1 MPFFIFFNYKQTLI
15 FAEINNIIFM
25 ADRKQNFIDSINSGY
40 SFKGETITLGS
51 AILDKNVLT
60 GTHIKLPLKTM
71 NRHGLIAGATG
82 TGKTKTLQLIT
93 ESLAAKSVP
102 VVVMDIKGDLSGVAK
117 LGESN
122 DKIVDRMSKI
132 GLEWKAEG
140 NTVEFLT
147 ISDEKGARL
156 RATSSEF
163 GPVLFSRMLELNET
177 QSSLM
182 SVIFKYCDDNQLPL
196 LDLADMKRVM
206 QHIQAEGKTEFEAA
220 YGKVSSSS
228 LGIILRKIVELEQQ
242 GANQFFGEKSF
253 EVEDL
258 ARCDENGRGII
269 SVIRLI
275 DMQTKPKLFS
285 TFLLSLL
292 AEIYATFPEEGDL
305 DQPKLVIFI
314 DEAHLLFNE
323 ASDTLLDQIET
334 IIKLIR
340 SKGVGIFFCTQ
351 NPIDIP
357 NVVLSQLGMK
367 VQHALRA
374 FTAKD
379 RKDIKLIS
387 ENYPISEYYQIDDLL
402 TNLGIGEAAVTV
414 LSEKGNPT
422 PLAATLLCAP
432 RSRMDVLTEQ
442 EIDGIVSTSKI
453 AGKYNEVIDRESAL
467 EILNKKLEEHKDEQ
481 AKEEQQ
487 KQEEKTAGK
496 TQKQEKSTVEKVL
509 TSTTARQVGRTVA
522 REVTRGLLGV
532 LGIGGTRRKK
542 KSSWF

>member
-1 MPFFIFFNYKQTLI
+1 MTEK
-15 FAEINNIIFM
+15 
-25 ADRKQNFIDSINSGY
+25 DRKEKFIQSINDGY
-40 SFKGETITLGS
+40 TFKGETITLGA
-51 AILDKNVLT
+51 AILDKEILT

-117 LGESN
+117 PGTAN
-122 DKIVDRMSKI
+122 PKVDERMQHI
-132 GLEWKAEG
+132 GLPWNPEG
-140 NTVEFLT
+140 NTIEFLT
-147 ISDEKGARL
+147 ISGEKGTRL
-156 RATSSEF
+156 RATTSEF

-177 QSSLM
+177 QSSLV
-182 SVIFKYCDDNQLPL
+182 SVIFKYSDDKQLPL
-196 LDLADMKRVM
+196 LDLADMKRLL
-206 QHIQAEGKTEFEAA
+206 QFIQEEGKAEFEAS

-242 GANQFFGEKSF
+242 GANQFFGERSF
-253 EVEDL
+253 EAEDL
-258 ARCDENGRGII
+258 VRCDSNGRGVI

-323 ASDTLLDQIET
+323 ASGALLSQIES

-351 NPIDIP
+351 NPTDIP
-357 NVVLSQLGMK
+357 NIVLSQLGMK

-387 ENYPISEYYQIDDLL
+387 ENYPMSEYYDIDDLL
-402 TNLGIGEAAVTV
+402 TSLGIGEAAVTV

-432 RSRMDVLTEQ
+432 RSRMDILTQ
-442 EIDGIVSTSKI
+442 SEIDEII
-453 AGKYNEVIDRESAL
+453 AGSKLAAKYNEEINRESAL
-467 EILNKKLEEHKDEQ
+467 EILNKKLEEHKAEQ
-481 AKEEQQ
+481 EKAAEETGDKPKKE
-487 KQEEKTAGK
+487 
-496 TQKQEKSTVEKVL
+496 EKSTVEKVL

>member
-1 MPFFIFFNYKQTLI
+1 MAERKEQFIQ
-15 FAEINNIIFM
+15 
-25 ADRKQNFIDSINSGY
+25 SISDGY
-40 SFKGETITLGS
+40 TFKGETITLGG
-51 AILDKNVLT
+51 AILDKEVLA
-60 GTHIKLPLKTM
+60 GTLIKLPLKTM

-82 TGKTKTLQLIT
+82 TGKTKTLQVIT
-93 ESLAAKSVP
+93 EALSAKSVP
-102 VVVMDIKGDLSGVAK
+102 VVVMDIKGDLSGLAK
-117 LGESN
+117 PGEAN
-122 DKIVDRMSKI
+122 DKINDRMTKI
-132 GLEWKAEG
+132 GAEWKAEG
-140 NTVEFLT
+140 SPIELLT
-147 ISDEKGARL
+147 ISNEKGTRL

-163 GPVLFSRMLELNET
+163 GPVLFSRMLELNDT

-182 SVIFKYCDDNQLPL
+182 SVIFKYADDKQLPL
-196 LDLADMKRVM
+196 LDLADMKRMM
-206 QHIQAEGKTEFEAA
+206 QHIQAEGKAEFEAS

-242 GANQFFGEKSF
+242 GANMFFGEKSF

-258 ARCDENGRGII
+258 ARCDENGRGIV
-269 SVIRLI
+269 SVIRLT

-305 DQPKLVIFI
+305 DQPKLVMFI

-351 NPIDIP
+351 NPTDIP
-357 NVVLSQLGMK
+357 NIVLSQLGMK

-387 ENYPISEYYQIDDLL
+387 ENYPLSDFYKIDDLL
-402 TNLGIGEAAVTV
+402 TTLGIGEAAVTV

-422 PLAATLLCAP
+422 PLAATMLCAP
-432 RSRMDVLTEQ
+432 RSRMDILTTA
-442 EIDGIVSTSKI
+442 EIDEVTASSKI
-453 AGKYNEVIDRESAL
+453 AAKYNELVDRESAL
-467 EILNKKLEEHKDEQ
+467 EILNKKLAEHDEAK
-481 AKEEQQ
+481 AKEEAN
-487 KQEEKTAGK
+487 KEVEQESSKPK
-496 TQKQEKSTVEKVL
+496 KQEKSTTEKIL

-522 REVTRGLLGV
+522 REVTRGILGV

-542 KSSWF
+542 KTGWF

>member
-1 MPFFIFFNYKQTLI
+1 
-15 FAEINNIIFM
+15 M
-25 ADRKQNFIDSINSGY
+25 ADKEKFIQQINEGY
-40 SFKGETITLGS
+40 TFKGETITLGGT
-51 AILDKNVLT
+51 IFKGEVLT
-60 GTHIKLPLKTM
+60 GTQIKLPLKTM
-71 NRHGLIAGATG
+71 NRHGLVAGATG

-102 VVVMDIKGDLSGVAK
+102 VVVMDIKGDLSGIAK
-117 LGESN
+117 PGESN
-122 DKIVDRMSKI
+122 DKIKDRMGKI
-132 GLEWKAEG
+132 GLEWKPEG
-140 NTVEFLT
+140 NTIEFLT
-147 ISDEKGARL
+147 ISNEKGARL

-177 QSSLM
+177 QASLM
-182 SVIFKYCDDNQLPL
+182 SVIFKYADDNQLPL
-196 LDLADMKRVM
+196 LDLADMKRIM
-206 QHIQAEGKTEFEAA
+206 QHIQEEGKSEFEAA

-258 ARCDENGRGII
+258 ARCDSNGKGII
-269 SVIRLI
+269 SVIRLT

-292 AEIYATFPEEGDL
+292 AEIYSTFPEEGDL

-351 NPIDIP
+351 NPTDIP
-357 NVVLSQLGMK
+357 NAVLSQLGMK
-367 VQHALRA
+367 IQHALRA

-387 ENYPISEYYQIDDLL
+387 ENYPISEFYKIDDLL
-402 TNLGIGEAAVTV
+402 TSLGIGEAAITV

-432 RSRMDVLTEQ
+432 RSRMDVLTPA
-442 EIDGIVSTSKI
+442 EIDEIVNSSKL
-453 AGKYNEVIDRESAL
+453 ASKYNEVIDRESAL
-467 EILNKKLEEHKDEQ
+467 EILNKKLKEHQETQKEQ
-481 AKEEQQ
+481 AEEKEEA
-487 KQEEKTAGK
+487 KPKK
-496 TQKQEKSTVEKVL
+496 DEKSTTEKIL

-522 REVTRGLLGV
+522 REVTRGILGV
-532 LGIGGTRRKK
+532 LGIGATRRQKK
-542 KSSWF
+542 TSWF

>member
-1 MPFFIFFNYKQTLI
+1 
-15 FAEINNIIFM
+15 M
-25 ADRKQNFIDSINSGY
+25 ADTDRKEKFIQSINDGY
-40 SFKGETITLGS
+40 TFKGETITLGA
-51 AILDKNVLT
+51 AILDKEVQT
-60 GTHIKLPLKTM
+60 GTLIRLPLKTM

-117 LGESN
+117 AGSAN
-122 DKIVDRMSKI
+122 PKIDERMIKI
-132 GLEWKAEG
+132 GLPWQAEG
-140 NTVEFLT
+140 NTIEFLT
-147 ISDEKGARL
+147 ISNEKGAKL
-156 RATSSEF
+156 RATTSEF

-177 QSSLM
+177 QSSLV
-182 SVIFKYCDDNQLPL
+182 SVIFKYSDDKQLPL
-196 LDLADMKRVM
+196 LDLADMKRLL
-206 QHIQAEGKTEFEAA
+206 QYIQEEGKSEFEAS

-242 GANQFFGEKSF
+242 GANQFFGERSF

-258 ARCDENGRGII
+258 VRCDSNGRGVI
-269 SVIRLI
+269 SVIRLV

-292 AEIYATFPEEGDL
+292 AEIYAAFPEEGDL
-305 DQPKLVIFI
+305 DQPKLVMFI

-323 ASDTLLDQIET
+323 ASDALLSQIES

-351 NPIDIP
+351 NPTDIP
-357 NVVLSQLGMK
+357 NIVLSQLGMK

-387 ENYPISEYYQIDDLL
+387 ENYPMSEYYDIDDLL

-432 RSRMDVLTEQ
+432 RSRMDILSPA
-442 EIDGIVSTSKI
+442 EIDEIIGSSKI
-453 AGKYNEVIDRESAL
+453 AAKYNEVINRESAL
-467 EILNKKLEEHKDEQ
+467 EILNKKIEKHK
-481 AKEEQQ
+481 AEQQ
-487 KQEEKTAGK
+487 KAEEEKAAEKETGK
-496 TQKQEKSTVEKVL
+496 TQKEEKSTVEKVL

>member
-1 MPFFIFFNYKQTLI
+1 
-15 FAEINNIIFM
+15 M
-25 ADRKQNFIDSINSGY
+25 ADKVKFTQQINEGY
-40 SFKGETITLGS
+40 TFKGESITLG
-51 AILDKNVLT
+51 AAMLNKEVLT

-93 ESLAAKSVP
+93 EALASKSVP
-102 VVVMDIKGDLSGVAK
+102 VVVMDIKGDLSGLARP
-117 LGESN
+117 GESN
-122 DKIVDRMSKI
+122 EKITDRMGKI
-132 GLEWKAEG
+132 GLEWKPEG

-147 ISDEKGARL
+147 ISDEKGTRL
-156 RATSSEF
+156 RATTSEF

-177 QSSLM
+177 QSSLV
-182 SVIFKYCDDNQLPL
+182 SVIFKYCDDLKLPL
-196 LDLADMKRVM
+196 LDLEDMKRVL
-206 QHIQAEGKTEFEAA
+206 QHIQEEGKTEFETS
-220 YGKVSSSS
+220 YGKVSGSS

-242 GANQFFGEKSF
+242 GANRFFGERSF

-258 ARCDENGRGII
+258 ARCDSNGKGII

-292 AEIYATFPEEGDL
+292 AEIYSTFPEEGDL
-305 DQPKLVIFI
+305 DQPKLVMFI

-323 ASDTLLDQIET
+323 ASDSLLDQIET

-351 NPIDIP
+351 NPTDIP
-357 NVVLSQLGMK
+357 NIVLSQLGMK

-387 ENYPISEYYQIDDLL
+387 ENYPLSDFYDIDELL
-402 TNLGIGEAAVTV
+402 TSLGTGEAAVTV

-422 PLAATLLCAP
+422 PLAATLLVAP
-432 RSRMDVLTEQ
+432 RSRMDVLATG
-442 EIDGIVSTSKI
+442 EIDEIVSASKL
-453 AGKYNEVIDRESAL
+453 AVKYNEEINRESAL
-467 EILNKKLEEHKDEQ
+467 EMLNKKLEEHREVQ
-481 AKEEQQ
+481 EKEEQETKPQ
-487 KQEEKTAGK
+487 KT
-496 TQKQEKSTVEKVL
+496 EKSTTEKIL

-522 REVTRGLLGV
+522 REVTRGILGV

-542 KSSWF
+542 KTGWF

>member
-1 MPFFIFFNYKQTLI
+1 
-15 FAEINNIIFM
+15 M
-25 ADRKQNFIDSINSGY
+25 ADKEKFTAQINEGY
-40 SFKGETITLGS
+40 TFKGETITLGA
-51 AILDKNVLT
+51 AILEKEVLAEI
-60 GTHIKLPLKTM
+60 HIKLPLKTM

-102 VVVMDIKGDLSGVAK
+102 VVVMDIKGDLSGIAK
-117 LGESN
+117 PGEAN
-122 DKIVDRMSKI
+122 EKINERMGKI
-132 GLEWKAEG
+132 GLEWKPEG
-140 NTVEFLT
+140 CTVEFLT
-147 ISDEKGARL
+147 ISNEKGARL

-182 SVIFKYCDDNQLPL
+182 SVIFKYADDKQLPL
-196 LDLADMKRVM
+196 LDLADMKRIM
-206 QHIQAEGKTEFEAA
+206 QYIQEEGKAEFESA

-242 GANQFFGEKSF
+242 DANTFFGEKSF

-258 ARCDENGRGII
+258 ARCDSNGKGII
-269 SVIRLI
+269 SVIRLV

-292 AEIYATFPEEGDL
+292 AEIYSTFPEEGDL
-305 DQPKLVIFI
+305 DQPKLVMFI

-323 ASDTLLDQIET
+323 ASDSLLDQIET

-351 NPIDIP
+351 NPTDIP
-357 NVVLSQLGMK
+357 NMVLSQLGMK
-367 VQHALRA
+367 IQHALRA

-387 ENYPISEYYQIDDLL
+387 ENYPISDFYKIDDLL
-402 TNLGIGEAAVTV
+402 TTLGIGEAAVTV

-432 RSRMDVLTEQ
+432 RSRMDVLTAQ
-442 EIDGIVSTSKI
+442 EIDVIVNSSKL
-453 AGKYNEVIDRESAL
+453 AAKYNEVIERESAM
-467 EILNKKLEEHKDEQ
+467 EILNKKLEEHKEAQ
-481 AKEEQQ
+481 QKEE
-487 KQEEKTAGK
+487 EKPAK
-496 TQKQEKSTVEKVL
+496 KQEKSTTEKIL

-522 REVTRGLLGV
+522 REVTRGILGV

-542 KSSWF
+542 KTGWF

>member
-1 MPFFIFFNYKQTLI
+1 
-15 FAEINNIIFM
+15 M
-25 ADRKQNFIDSINSGY
+25 ADTDRKGQFTQSITEGY
-40 SFKGETITLGS
+40 TFKGECITLGA
-51 AILDKNVLT
+51 AIFEKEVLT
-60 GTHIKLPLKTM
+60 GTHVKLPLKTM

-102 VVVMDIKGDLSGVAK
+102 VVVMDIKGDLSGIAK
-117 LGESN
+117 PGEAN
-122 DKIVDRMSKI
+122 EKINERMGKI
-132 GLEWKAEG
+132 GIEWRPEG
-140 NTVEFLT
+140 CSVEFLT
-147 ISDEKGARL
+147 ISNEKGARL

-177 QSSLM
+177 QSGLM
-182 SVIFKYCDDNQLPL
+182 SVIFKYADDKQLPL
-196 LDLADMKRVM
+196 LDLADMKRIM
-206 QHIQAEGKTEFEAA
+206 QYIQEEGKAEFESA

-242 GANQFFGEKSF
+242 GANSFFGEKSF

-258 ARCDENGRGII
+258 ARCDSNGKGII
-269 SVIRLI
+269 SVIRLV

-292 AEIYATFPEEGDL
+292 AEIYSTFPEEGDL
-305 DQPKLVIFI
+305 DQPKLIMFI

-323 ASDTLLDQIET
+323 ASDSLLDQIET

-351 NPIDIP
+351 NPTDIP
-357 NVVLSQLGMK
+357 NMVLSQLGMK
-367 VQHALRA
+367 IQHALRA

-387 ENYPISEYYQIDDLL
+387 ENYPMSDFYKIDDLI
-402 TNLGIGEAAVTV
+402 TTLGIGEAAVTV

-432 RSRMDVLTEQ
+432 RSRMDVLTAQ
-442 EIDGIVSTSKI
+442 EIDEIVNSSKL
-453 AGKYNEVIDRESAL
+453 AAKYNDVIDRESAM
-467 EILNKKLEEHKDEQ
+467 EILNKKLEEHKEV
-481 AKEEQQ
+481 QQ
-487 KQEEKTAGK
+487 NEAEGNQSSKKK
-496 TQKQEKSTVEKVL
+496 EKSTTEKIL

-522 REVTRGLLGV
+522 REVTRGILGV

-542 KSSWF
+542 KTGWF